1 MVKNKLKEIRMTKY
15 MMNSNE
21 FCKLIGIKPSTY
33 SQIETNKQQ
42 GNIETILKISKAL
55 NLKVE
60 DIWYLEDQGPFSFYK
75 KYF

>member
-21 FCKLIGIKPSTY
+21 FCKVIGISPSTY

-60 DIWYLEDQGPFSFYK
+60 DIWYLED
-75 KYF
+75 